1 MRIFHCKIVSVKISG
16 QVEMNTMNAAKEA
29 ALLMSSLSVY
39 RGITSRTVAK
49 AYYELLC
56 SVNKPVFE
64 FTRAWG
70 NFVAL
75 LCERSCIDDFSG
87 YLTETALYDENLFSR
102 AAAAGR
108 EKELSSRT
116 INAVRRDLSVIQ
128 RISMISPERL
138 LNDYLY
144 RDELGSV
151 ANNLPRWSCGQP
163 IREFLHEDEI
173 IDNLAEF
180 YHKNGCGMFARYR
193 AFIWRDK
200 SIEPVPYPDPI
211 SLSSLK
217 SYDVQRKLVLDN
229 TLAFLDGVQSNNC
242 LLYGDRGTGKS
253 STVKAILNEY
263 YPRGL
268 RMVEMPK
275 DRLSDFPLLAEKL
288 AEVPLKFIIFIDDLS
303 FSSDDKSYAQLKAV
317 LEGGLA
323 VRPDNTL
330 IYATSNRRHI
340 VKETFADRTGDDI
353 HINDTIQET
362 LSLSDRFGL
371 SVSFTKPSKEQY
383 LEIVFALAREKQLMV
398 GIDELT
404 EKAERFAI
412 ERGGRSPRCARQFI
426 SALETSLSL
435 TDNN

>member
-1 MRIFHCKIVSVKISG
+1 
-16 QVEMNTMNAAKEA
+16 
-29 ALLMSSLSVY
+29 
-39 RGITSRTVAK
+39 
-49 AYYELLC
+49 
-56 SVNKPVFE
+56 
-64 FTRAWG
+64 
-70 NFVAL
+70 
-75 LCERSCIDDFSG
+75 
-87 YLTETALYDENLFSR
+87 
-102 AAAAGR
+102 
-108 EKELSSRT
+108 
-116 INAVRRDLSVIQ
+116 
-128 RISMISPERL
+128 
-138 LNDYLY
+138 
-144 RDELGSV
+144 
-151 ANNLPRWSCGQP
+151 
-163 IREFLHEDEI
+163 
-173 IDNLAEF
+173 
-180 YHKNGCGMFARYR
+180 
-193 AFIWRDK
+193 
-200 SIEPVPYPDPI
+200 
-211 SLSSLK
+211 
-217 SYDVQRKLVLDN
+217 
-229 TLAFLDGVQSNNC
+229 
-242 LLYGDRGTGKS
+242 
-253 STVKAILNEY
+253 
-263 YPRGL
+263 
-268 RMVEMPK
+268 MVEMPK

-288 AEVPLKFIIFIDDLS
+288 AEVPLKFIIFIDDVS

-362 LSLSDRFGL
+362 LSLSDRLGL

>member
-1 MRIFHCKIVSVKISG
+1 
-16 QVEMNTMNAAKEA
+16 MNPTKEA
-29 ALLMSSLSVY
+29 ALLMSSLSVFE
-39 RGITSRTVAK
+39 GIKNRSVPR

-64 FTRAWG
+64 FTNAWG
-70 NFVAL
+70 RLFSL
-75 LCERSCIDDFSG
+75 LCERGYADNLAGCI
-87 YLTETALYDENLFSR
+87 TETALFDENTFSR
-102 AAAAGR
+102 AACAGK
-108 EKELSSRT
+108 EKELPTQVISA
-116 INAVRRDLSVIQ
+116 IRRDLSAIR
-128 RISMISPERL
+128 RISMLSPDTI
-138 LNDYLY
+138 LNDYTY

-151 ANNLPRWSCGQP
+151 AGSLPRWATGEP
-163 IREFLHEDEI
+163 VREFLHEDEI
-173 IDNLAEF
+173 IDTLSDF
-180 YHKNGCGMFARYR
+180 YKRSGCGMFARYR

-200 SIEPVPYPDPI
+200 KIEPVVHPDSI

-217 SYDVQRKLVLDN
+217 SYDVPRKLVVDN
-229 TLAFLDGVQSNNC
+229 TLAFLHGVQSNNC

-263 YPRGL
+263 YKDGL

-275 DRLSDFPLLAEKL
+275 DRLGDFPLLAEKL

-323 VRPDNTL
+323 VRPDNAL

-340 VKETFADRTGDDI
+340 IKESFSERDGDDL
-353 HINDTIQET
+353 HRNDTIQET

-371 SVSFTKPSKEQY
+371 SVCFTKPDKKEY
-383 LEIVFALAREKQLMV
+383 LEIVMALAREKQLKI

-404 EKAERFAI
+404 SGAEGYAI
-412 ERGGRSPRCARQFI
+412 SRGGRSPRCARQYI
-426 SALETSLSL
+426 ASVEAQYRLK
-435 TDNN
+435 NN